1 MKLSELLK
9 GVKVISD
16 YTDVEVSD
24 LTDNTQKLETGMA
37 FVCIKGAR
45 FDGHEAAKAMLEKG
59 AVCIICEHS
68 LGLKEEV
75 VVENTREA
83 YAKMCANFF
92 GNPAKKLKLIGLTGT
107 NGKTS
112 STYFIKSLF
121 ELFGIKMGLIGTV
134 QNMIGSE
141 ICAAQYTTP
150 LAYDLQKLFYDMV
163 QANCEYCV
171 MEVSSQ
177 ALAQGRVD
185 GLHFST
191 AIFTNLTQDH
201 LDFHGTMENY
211 AAAKK
216 MLLQNCDTAIIN
228 LDDPHAAYMMEGL
241 KCNIITYSAKE
252 NNADFVAKNI
262 VLSARGIAYEL
273 LGDSVI
279 ARLKCPVPGSFTVYN
294 TLCAA
299 ATAISKG
306 LDFRKVVSAF
316 SSVKGVKGRIEVV
329 PTDTDYTVIIDYAH
343 SPDGIINIL
352 RSVKEFAEGRVIIVF
367 GCGGDRDA
375 TKRPK
380 MAAAAASLADFVV
393 LTSDNPR
400 TEDSEKIVADAAVGL
415 EGYDVEK
422 KIIVNRTEAIAFAMH
437 EAKAG
442 DVIVLAGKGHETYQI
457 IGTKKNH
464 YDEREIVQ
472 GILAGEIE

>member
-9 GVKVISD
+9 NVDVISQ

-24 LTDNTQKLETGMA
+24 VTDDTQKLQKGML
-37 FVCIKGAR
+37 FVCLKGAR
-45 FDGHEAAKAMLEKG
+45 FDGHTAAEAMLEKG
-59 AVCIICEHS
+59 AVAVVCERS
-68 LGLKEEV
+68 LGLKQEIV
-75 VVENTREA
+75 VKSTREA
-83 YAKMCANFF
+83 YAVICANYF
-92 GNPAKKLKLIGLTGT
+92 GNPAEKLKLIGLTGT

-121 ELFGIKMGLIGTV
+121 ELFDIKMGLIGTV
-134 QNMIGSE
+134 QNMIGNE
-141 ICAAQYTTP
+141 VYAAQYTTP
-150 LAYDLQKLFYDMV
+150 LPYELQKLFYDMV
-163 QANCEYCV
+163 QAGCRYCV
-171 MEVSSQ
+171 MEVSCQ
-177 ALAQGRVD
+177 ALVQGRVD
-185 GLHFST
+185 GLHFHT

-216 MLLQNCDTAIIN
+216 ILLQNCDKAIVNI
-228 LDDPHAAYMMEGL
+228 DDPHTPYMVEGL
-241 KCNIITYSAKE
+241 TCPIITYSAKD

-262 VLSARGIAYEL
+262 VLTARGVMYEL

-299 ATAISKG
+299 ATAVSEG

-316 SSVKGVKGRIEVV
+316 SSVKGIKGRIEVV
-329 PTDTDYTVIIDYAH
+329 PTNTDYTVIIDYAH
-343 SPDGIINIL
+343 SPDGIKNIL

-375 TKRPK
+375 SKRPK
-380 MAAAAASLADFVV
+380 MADAAASCADYVI

-400 TEDSEKIVADAAVGL
+400 TEVPEKIIADAAVGL
-415 EGYDVEK
+415 KGHNVPQT
-422 KIIVNRTEAIAFAMH
+422 IIVNRTQAIRFAMS

-457 IGTKKNH
+457 VGKTKNH

-472 GILAGEIE
+472 GILSGEIQ

>member
-9 GVKVISD
+9 NVDVISPF
-16 YTDVEVSD
+16 TDVEVSD
-24 LTDNTQKLETGMA
+24 VTDDTQKLQKGML

-45 FDGHEAAKAMLEKG
+45 FDGHTAAEAMLEKG
-59 AVCIICEHS
+59 AVAVVCERP

-75 VVENTREA
+75 VVKNTREA
-83 YAKMCANFF
+83 YAKICANYF
-92 GNPAKKLKLIGLTGT
+92 GNPAEKLKLIGLTGT

-112 STYFIKSLF
+112 TTYFIKSLF

-134 QNMIGSE
+134 QNMIGNE
-141 ICAAQYTTP
+141 VYEAQYTTP

-163 QANCEYCV
+163 QAGCLYCV

-185 GLHFST
+185 GLHFHT

-201 LDFHGTMENY
+201 LDFHGSMENY
-211 AAAKK
+211 AAAKEL
-216 MLLQNCDTAIIN
+216 LLQHCDTAIIN
-228 LDDPHAAYMMEGL
+228 KDDPYAAYMSDGL
-241 KCNIITYSAKE
+241 KCHIITYSAKE
-252 NNADFVAKNI
+252 NDADFVAKNVI
-262 VLSARGIAYEL
+262 LTARGITYEL

-299 ATAISKG
+299 TTAISEG

-316 SSVKGVKGRIEVV
+316 SSVKGIKGRIEVV

-380 MAAAAASLADFVV
+380 MAAAAASLADYVV

-400 TEDSEKIVADAAVGL
+400 TEEPEKIVADAAVGL
-415 EGYDVEK
+415 EGSDVAR
-422 KIIVNRTEAIAFAMH
+422 KIIVNRTQAIRFAMN

-457 IGTKKNH
+457 IGKTKHH
-464 YDEREIVQ
+464 YDEREIVK
-472 GILAGEIE
+472 GILSGEI

>member
-9 GVKVISD
+9 DVDVISQ
-16 YTDVEVSD
+16 YTDIEVSD
-24 LTDNTQKLETGMA
+24 VTDDTQKLQKGML

-45 FDGHEAAKAMLEKG
+45 FDGHEAAAAMLEKG
-59 AVCIICEHS
+59 AAAVVCERP

-75 VVENTREA
+75 VVKNTREA
-83 YAKMCANFF
+83 YAKICANYF
-92 GNPAKKLKLIGLTGT
+92 GNPAEKLKLIGLTGT

-134 QNMIGSE
+134 QNMIGNE
-141 ICAAQYTTP
+141 VYEAQYTTP
-150 LAYDLQKLFYDMV
+150 LAYDLQKLFFDMV
-163 QANCEYCV
+163 QAGCRYCV

-177 ALAQGRVD
+177 ALAQGRVN
-185 GLHFST
+185 GLHFNT

-216 MLLQNCDTAIIN
+216 LLLKNCDTAIIN
-228 LDDPHAAYMMEGL
+228 KDDPYAAYMAEGL
-241 KCNIITYSAKE
+241 DCKIITYSTKE
-252 NNADFVAKNI
+252 NDADFVAKNVI
-262 VLSARGIAYEL
+262 LTARGITYEL

-299 ATAISKG
+299 TTAVSEG

-316 SSVKGVKGRIEVV
+316 SSVRGVKGRIEVV

-375 TKRPK
+375 SKRPK
-380 MAAAAASLADFVV
+380 MAAAAASLADYVV

-400 TEDSEKIVADAAVGL
+400 TEDPKKIVADAAVGL
-415 EGYDVEK
+415 EGSDVAR
-422 KIIVNRTEAIAFAMH
+422 KIIVNRTEAIRFAMN
-437 EAKAG
+437 EAKEG

-457 IGTKKNH
+457 IGKTKNH
-464 YDEREIVQ
+464 YDEREIVK
-472 GILAGEIE
+472 GILSGEI

>member
-1 MKLSELLK
+1 MKISELLT

-16 YTDVEVSD
+16 YRNVRVKDITDDTRKVKKGSV
-24 LTDNTQKLETGMA
+24 
-37 FVCIKGAR
+37 FVCIKGAN
-45 FDGHEAAKAMLEKG
+45 FDGHSAAREMLDKG
-59 AVCIICEHS
+59 AAAVVCDHS
-68 LGLKEEV
+68 LGLKKEV
-75 VVENTREA
+75 VVENTRSA
-83 YAKMCANFF
+83 YSVMCANFF
-92 GNPAKKLKLIGLTGT
+92 GNPAKQLKLIGLTGT

-121 ELFGIKMGLIGTV
+121 ELFGIKMGLIGTM
-134 QNMIGSE
+134 QNMVGKE
-141 ICAAQYTTP
+141 VFEAQYTTP
-150 LAYDLQKLFYDMV
+150 TAYELQQLFRKMAD
-163 QANCEYCV
+163 AGCTYCV

-185 GLHFST
+185 GLHFDI
-191 AIFTNLTQDH
+191 AIFTNSTQDH

-216 MLLQNCDTAIIN
+216 KLFANCDTAIIN
-228 LDDPHAAYMMEGL
+228 LDDPYAAYMREGL
-241 KCNIITYSAKE
+241 SCKVVTYSAKD
-252 NNADFVAKNI
+252 NSADFVAKNI
-262 VLSARGIAYEL
+262 QLDARGITYEL
-273 LGDSVI
+273 LGDAVI

-299 ATAISKG
+299 STAITAG
-306 LDFRKVVSAF
+306 LDFKKTISAF

-343 SPDGIINIL
+343 SPDGIKNIL
-352 RSVKEFAEGRVIIVF
+352 SSVKEFAEGRVIIVF

-375 TKRPK
+375 GKRPK
-380 MAAAAASLADFVV
+380 MADAAASLADFVV

-400 TEDSEKIVADAAVGL
+400 TEDPAKIVEDAAVGL
-415 EGYDVEK
+415 KGHKVDT
-422 KIIVNRTEAIAFAMH
+422 KIIVDRTEAIRFAMQ

-457 IGTKKNH
+457 IGKEKRH
-464 YDEREIVQ
+464 YDEREVVKS
-472 GILAGEIE
+472 ILAGEI